1 MIYKKTWK
9 PILRH
14 NPPTKLEDMKANPK
28 TWLMFLVNCNHNI
41 QANVE
46 ANPKTS
52 NGTAWKIGK
61 QLID

>member
-28 TWLMFLVNCNHNI
+28 T
-41 QANVE
+41 
-46 ANPKTS
+46 S
-52 NGTAWKIGK
+52 NGTA
-61 QLID
+61 

>member
-28 TWLMFLVNCNHNI
+28 T
-41 QANVE
+41 
-46 ANPKTS
+46 S

-61 QLID
+61 QLIH